1 MSTKTRG
8 LSTSLTSADSDI
20 NKEENEPKLPDVI
33 SFFTSI
39 GISRTSESQMEGLD
53 LNVPTFLI
61 G

>member
-1 MSTKTRG
+1 MPTKTRG
-8 LSTSLTSADSDI
+8 LSKNLISADSDI
-20 NKEENEPKLPDVI
+20 SKEENEPKLPDFM

-53 LNVPTFLI
+53 LNVPPFLI